1 MTILTPSDSLQA
13 GRAAR
18 NLRRVLFANA
28 ATSAAAG
35 LVLAVL
41 PHSLAG
47 LLVPDGGTLLGLDPA
62 GWLLAT
68 GLGLIVF
75 AILVAIV
82 AAPAR
87 PKDGFVT
94 AIVAADLGW
103 VVGSALLLAL
113 AGAAL
118 TWPAWILVILVADM
132 VAVFAWLQSRFLRA
146 SGTRPVPAE
155 PGGRPGPMRA

>member
-1 MTILTPSDSLQA
+1 MTILTPSDSLPT
-13 GRAAR
+13 GWAAR
-18 NLRRVLFANA
+18 NLRRVLFTNA
-28 ATSAAAG
+28 ATSGAAG

-41 PHSLAG
+41 PQSLAG
-47 LLVPDGGTLLGLDPA
+47 LLAPDGGTLLGLDPA

-68 GLGLIVF
+68 GLGLIAF

-103 VVGSALLLAL
+103 VAGSALLLAL

-146 SGTRPVPAE
+146 SRTGHLMAQPDGRSRPA
-155 PGGRPGPMRA
+155 RA